1 MQHNNI
7 GSVLDDSV
15 VLNRQDHRVATC
27 GVLEVSEVGRM
38 NCWSTASDVV
48 KFFVFGRIIS
58 LVYLA
63 PALRGA

>member
-1 MQHNNI
+1 
-7 GSVLDDSV
+7 
-15 VLNRQDHRVATC
+15 
-27 GVLEVSEVGRM
+27 M

-63 PALRGA
+63 PALRGGRKTIMLWAEVESWRTYSEVGSTC